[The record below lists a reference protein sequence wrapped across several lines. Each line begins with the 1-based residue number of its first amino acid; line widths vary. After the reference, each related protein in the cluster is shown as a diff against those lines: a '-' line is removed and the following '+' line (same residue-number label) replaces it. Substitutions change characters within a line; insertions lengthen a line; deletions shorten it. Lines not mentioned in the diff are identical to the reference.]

1 MYNPYALLTVPL
13 MQSLMKSNRYFV
25 RQSYTRGRDHFDEQV
40 KGVFLLTYYYD
51 DDIETT
57 RAEMH
62 VSLLKED
69 PYRLL
74 YDARLPE
81 HRDRLLKAA
90 SQPVGYKV
98 YINLLPAKWK
108 APAFL
113 REKIAHYIAET
124 LPEWKVN
131 RYSNLDITL
140 QERFGNLYLDLHWK
154 GRKATVQLDAVD
166 HDTRR

>member
-1 MYNPYALLTVPL
+1 
-13 MQSLMKSNRYFV
+13 MKSNRYFV
-25 RQSYTRGRDHFDEQV
+25 RQSYPRGRDHFDEIIKAV
-40 KGVFLLTYYYD
+40 LLLTYYYE

-62 VSLLKED
+62 VSLLKND
-69 PYRLL
+69 PYRFL
-74 YDARLPE
+74 YDARHPN
-81 HRDRLLKAA
+81 HRERLLKAA
-90 SQPVGYKV
+90 AQPAGYKI

-113 REKIAHYIAET
+113 RDKIAQYIAEAM
-124 LPEWKVN
+124 PEWRVN

-154 GRKATVQLDAVD
+154 GRKATVQLDAID
-166 HDTRR
+166 PGSQ